1 MKKACLVLM
10 FTAVLSGSAAAAPP
24 LLDRWETAAITVAL
38 KSLNAGGI
46 RDATLAGQ
54 PGLLAAT
61 PDRLNI
67 GLYAKACAPF
77 GVPSEVV
84 CRGLEGIVTYDP
96 GNVAD
101 RALLVDQ
108 LNHAYA
114 AGKFMVERDG
124 TIRMTRY
131 LNLEGGVTQ
140 ANLKAS
146 LDDFFTVATAAK
158 QTIWAA
164 PQQR

>member
-1 MKKACLVLM
+1 MKKACLVLA
-10 FTAVLSGSAAAAPP
+10 FSALLGGTAAAAP
-24 LLDRWETAAITVAL
+24 LVDHWDNDTITTTL
-38 KSLNAGGI
+38 KSLSAGAV
-46 RDATLAGQ
+46 RDATLAGK
-54 PGLLAAT
+54 PGLLTTT
-61 PDRLNI
+61 PDGLNI
-67 GLYAKACAPF
+67 GFYAKACTPQGSV
-77 GVPSEVV
+77 GVGI
-84 CRGLEGIVTYDP
+84 CRAVEGIVTYDP

-131 LNLEGGVTQ
+131 LNLDGGVSQ
-140 ANLKAS
+140 ANLRAE
-146 LDDFFTVATAAK
+146 LADFFTVSSAAK

-164 PQQR
+164 PQR